1 MKKDR
6 DIIPPYP
13 IYQPYQN
20 VGPMYIPN
28 MYTPMV
34 TPSFMSMSCSGN
46 NSDTNNLEQRLNNL
60 EKRVSSLESMI
71 NSSNSISNSYNSTNY
86 QML

>member
-13 IYQPYQN
+13 IYPPYQN
-20 VGPMYIPN
+20 VGPMFVPN
-28 MYTPMV
+28 MYTPYV
-34 TPSFMSMSCSGN
+34 SPSFMNTSCSSN
-46 NSDTNNLEQRLNNL
+46 TDTSSIEQRLNNL
-60 EKRVSSLESMI
+60 EKRVSSLENMM
-71 NSSNSISNSYNSTNY
+71 NSSNSISNSYNSKNY